1 MVFDQSS
8 YRKRVIITGRPGSG
22 KTTIVKRLVPDLI
35 RYRPVG
41 FYTEEIR
48 EGGER
53 RGFELVRLDGERR
66 LLSHINIKGELK
78 VGKYGV
84 DIHGFEQFL
93 DEMRFFSDAYE
104 LVVIDEIGKMECL
117 SKKFMQLIQAILEGQ
132 KNMLATV
139 PMHGGDFIMEI
150 KNRPDIIL
158 YSIDRTNR
166 DSAMAAIRHMLSQG
180 PIQ

>member
-1 MVFDQSS
+1 MLFDQGS
-8 YRKRVIITGRPGSG
+8 YSKRVIITGRPGSG
-22 KTTIVKRLVPDLI
+22 KTTLVKRLVPDLI

-66 LLSHINIKGELK
+66 LLSHINIKGEFK

-84 DIHGFEQFL
+84 DVHGFERFL
-93 DEMRFFSDAYE
+93 DEMRFFNDAYE
-104 LVVIDEIGKMECL
+104 LDVIDEIGKMECL
-117 SKKFMQLIQAILEGQ
+117 SKKFRQLIQAILEGK

-139 PMHGGDFIMEI
+139 PMNWEDFIMEI
-150 KNRPDIIL
+150 QNRPDVIL

-166 DSAMAAIRHMLSQG
+166 DSALVAIRHMLSRR